1 METTIEVKKTPLFE
15 RHVQEGAKIVD
26 FAGYK
31 MPLQYKGII
40 EEHETVRTAAGLF
53 DLTHMGELE
62 IKGEWKDDLIQ
73 YLITNDVSKLEPG
86 GVIYTLI
93 CNDKGGILDD
103 ALVYKMEDRYMLVV
117 NASNVDKIYRW
128 VIEKEDV
135 VCGYKTRQH
144 CMVVNKSDEIAIV
157 AIQGPKSEE
166 ILQRITPV
174 DLSEIKYYHF
184 TKGKVLDTKA
194 IISRTGYTGEDGF
207 ELYIS
212 NKDAIPIWDALMVE
226 GQSFGIQPIGLGAR
240 DTLRLEA
247 KYPLYGNELNEDR
260 TPLDVGLK
268 WAVCFDKCIYSGYAA
283 INEAAADRPAV
294 KLVGFEITKPGSI
307 ARKDSKVFN
316 GEGEEI
322 GVVTSGTY
330 SPTLKKAIGL
340 ALVKR
345 KGMKVGTPL
354 QIEVRKKKV
363 PAVIIKTPFY
373 KGSVKMEKKSKED

>member
-1 METTIEVKKTPLFE
+1 METTIEVKKTPLYE

-40 EEHETVRTAAGLF
+40 EEHETVRTKAGLF

-62 IKGEWKDDLIQ
+62 IKGDWQDDLVQHIV
-73 YLITNDVSKLEPG
+73 TNDVSKLKPG

-93 CNDKGGILDD
+93 CKEDGGILDD
-103 ALVYKMEDRYMLVV
+103 ALVYRMEDRYMLVV

-128 VIEKEDV
+128 IIEKERI
-135 VCGYKTRQH
+135 VCDYNKHQH
-144 CMVVNKSDEIAIV
+144 CMVINKSDQIAIV

-174 DLSEIKYYHF
+174 DLSEIKYYNF
-184 TKGKVLDTKA
+184 TKGKVLDTQA

-212 NKDAIPIWDALMVE
+212 NEDAVPIWDALMVE
-226 GQSFGIQPIGLGAR
+226 GQSYGIQPIGLGAR

-247 KYPLYGNELNEDR
+247 KYPLYGNELNEER
-260 TPLDVGLK
+260 NPLDVGLK
-268 WAVCFDKCIYSGYAA
+268 WAVCLENCVYIGSDA
-283 INEAAADRPAV
+283 INKAAGEKPAV
-294 KLVGFEITKPGSI
+294 KLVGFEMTKPGI
-307 ARKDSKVFN
+307 ARKDNKVFN
-316 GEGEEI
+316 MDGEEI
-322 GVVTSGTY
+322 GVVTSGTF

-354 QIEVRKKKV
+354 QIELRSKKV

-373 KGSVKMEKKSKED
+373 RGSVKMEKKNKEE

>member
-1 METTIEVKKTPLFE
+1 METTTEVKKTPLYD

-40 EEHETVRTAAGLF
+40 EEHETVRTKAGLF

-62 IKGEWKDDLIQ
+62 IKGDWQDDLVQHI
-73 YLITNDVSKLEPG
+73 ITNDISKLKPG

-93 CNDKGGILDD
+93 CNETGGILDD

-128 VIEKEDV
+128 IIEKEDIA
-135 VCGYKTRQH
+135 CGYKNRQH
-144 CMVVNKSDEIAIV
+144 CMVINKSEQMAIV

-174 DLSEIKYYHF
+174 DLSEIKYYNF
-184 TKGKVLDTKA
+184 TKGKVLDTHA

-212 NKDAIPIWDALMVE
+212 NEDAVPIWDALMVE
-226 GQSFGIQPIGLGAR
+226 GQSYGIQPIGLGAR

-247 KYPLYGNELNEDR
+247 KYPLYGNELNEER
-260 TPLDVGLK
+260 NPLDVGLK
-268 WAVCFDKCIYSGYAA
+268 WAVCLEKCVYTGYAA
-283 INEAAADRPAV
+283 INKAATEKPSV
-294 KLVGFEITKPGSI
+294 KLVGFEMTKPGI
-307 ARKDSKVFN
+307 ARKDNKVFN
-316 GEGEEI
+316 MDGEEI
-322 GVVTSGTY
+322 GVVTSGTF

-373 KGSVKMEKKSKED
+373 RGSVKMEKKHKEE

>member
-1 METTIEVKKTPLFE
+1 MI
-15 RHVQEGAKIVD
+15 
-26 FAGYK
+26 
-31 MPLQYKGII
+31 LQDIRCPCNTKGII
-40 EEHETVRTAAGLF
+40 EEHETVRTKAGLF

-62 IKGEWKDDLIQ
+62 IKGDWQDDLVQHIV
-73 YLITNDVSKLEPG
+73 TNDVSKLKPG

-93 CNDKGGILDD
+93 CKEDGGILDD

-128 VIEKEDV
+128 IIEKEGI
-135 VCGYKTRQH
+135 VCEYKKRQH
-144 CMVVNKSDEIAIV
+144 CMVINKSDQIAIV

-174 DLSEIKYYHF
+174 DLSEIKYYNF
-184 TKGKVLDTKA
+184 TKGKVLDTQA

-212 NKDAIPIWDALMVE
+212 NEDAVPIWDALMVE
-226 GQSFGIQPIGLGAR
+226 GQSYGIQPIGLGAR

-260 TPLDVGLK
+260 NPLDVGLK
-268 WAVCFDKCIYSGYAA
+268 WAVCLENCVYIGSDA
-283 INEAAADRPAV
+283 INRAAGEKPAV
-294 KLVGFEITKPGSI
+294 KLVGFEMTKPGI
-307 ARKDSKVFN
+307 ARKDNKVFN
-316 GEGEEI
+316 MDGEEI
-322 GVVTSGTY
+322 GVVTSGTF

-354 QIEVRKKKV
+354 QIELRSKKV

-373 KGSVKMEKKSKED
+373 RGSVKMEKKHKEE